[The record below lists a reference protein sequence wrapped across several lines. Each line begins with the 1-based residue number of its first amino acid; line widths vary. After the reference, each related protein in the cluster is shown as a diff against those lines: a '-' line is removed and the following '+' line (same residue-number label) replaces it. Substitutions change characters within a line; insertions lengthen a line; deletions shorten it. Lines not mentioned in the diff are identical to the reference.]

1 MTTLVTL
8 AARDFIVAGCDSL
21 ATTSVPLVSP
31 FALDSEFFN
40 ANTGEIKLDAG
51 GKPLLNNVSQIYE
64 KSEQSP
70 VDQLPSVTKIF
81 DLSPKKAGLLFAGA
95 SKIGDVTIKNLV
107 ESFKDLA
114 ETKNY
119 GAYTIQGLA
128 EKFAEYI
135 EAVFAKEIP
144 TESNRPRMDV
154 ILSGFSD
161 GQRSPETWKI
171 TFSYDWAQQKFLKEI
186 DADKKGGEYGF
197 TFGGQYNVI
206 ERIIYG
212 VDIESWGSLRANGW
226 SMLEGYQK
234 EVEAA
239 LNVAQV
245 NVVIPKI
252 DRANDKY
259 SVFGT
264 NFGGVRGVFFSD
276 VGSLSE
282 QAGIDLVHFL
292 ISTMIK
298 SQEFSSSIPTV
309 GGKIHLG
316 LITAADGFQWIS
328 KEEYRFESHTIPKF
342 SSHAR
347 NR

>member
-1 MTTLVTL
+1 
-8 AARDFIVAGCDSL
+8 
-21 ATTSVPLVSP
+21 
-31 FALDSEFFN
+31 
-40 ANTGEIKLDAG
+40 LDATG
-51 GKPLLNNVSQIYE
+51 QPLLNNASQIYE
-64 KSEQSP
+64 RSEQSP

-81 DLSPKKAGLLFAGA
+81 DLGPKKAGLLFAGA
-95 SKIGDVTIKNLV
+95 SKIGDVTVKNLV
-107 ESFKDLA
+107 ESFKDLPD
-114 ETKNY
+114 TKNY
-119 GAYTIQGLA
+119 VAYTIEGLA
-128 EKFAEYI
+128 KKFADYI
-135 EAVFAKEIP
+135 EEVFTKEIP
-144 TESNRPRMDV
+144 IESNRPRMDV
-154 ILSGFSD
+154 ILSGFSA
-161 GQRSPETWKI
+161 GERSPETWKI
-171 TFSYDWAQQKFLKEI
+171 TFSYDWVQQKFLKEI
-186 DADKKGGEYGF
+186 DADKKGGAYGF

-212 VDIESWGSLRANGW
+212 VDIESWGSLRARCW
-226 SMLEGYQK
+226 SMLEEYQK

-239 LNVAQV
+239 LTAAQA

-252 DRANDKY
+252 DRTKDKY
-259 SVFGT
+259 SLFDK

-316 LITAADGFQWIS
+316 LITVADGFQWIS

-342 SSHAR
+342 SPSYAR